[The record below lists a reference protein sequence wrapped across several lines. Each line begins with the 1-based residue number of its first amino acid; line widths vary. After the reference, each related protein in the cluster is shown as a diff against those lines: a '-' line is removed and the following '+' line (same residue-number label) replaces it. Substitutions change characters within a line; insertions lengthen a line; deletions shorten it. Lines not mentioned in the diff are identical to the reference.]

1 VEAELPLDGQER
13 SASATGVPAVV
24 VLPAEI
30 DFANAEEAGQQLA
43 AALASGAGTVIADMS
58 ATVFCDSPG
67 ARMIIQAYERA
78 EKKRIT
84 LRFVVTSSAV
94 HRVFQIMDYDRLLP
108 IYPSVDAAMTG
119 GASGPR

>member
-1 VEAELPLDGQER
+1 
-13 SASATGVPAVV
+13 VPAVV

-84 LRFVVTSSAV
+84 LRFVVTSPAV